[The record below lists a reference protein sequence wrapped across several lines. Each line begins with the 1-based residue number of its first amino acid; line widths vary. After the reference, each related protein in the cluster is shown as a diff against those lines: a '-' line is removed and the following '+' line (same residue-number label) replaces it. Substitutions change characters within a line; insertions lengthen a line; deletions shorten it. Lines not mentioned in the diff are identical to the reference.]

1 MVCRPWSLAGAQAP
15 IQFSKVELKGYS
27 EEALTQHFLYTD
39 TILNAAMRTRIN
51 VQIISKQILFYY
63 SSVNELSL
71 VQMELPEPYLPAV
84 LAWFPTKQG

>member
-51 VQIISKQILFYY
+51 VQIKLFQNKSYFTIP
-63 SSVNELSL
+63 
-71 VQMELPEPYLPAV
+71 Q
-84 LAWFPTKQG
+84 